1 MEIVKRDLKRFWSF
15 ENIVKDGANTPF
27 LGSESDA
34 IHSMENL
41 LLKSVAQQMRSDVPV
56 GAFLSGG
63 IDSSLIVAL
72 MQKMTTAPI
81 KTFSIGFDDK
91 NYNEANYAKKV
102 AQYLKTDHTELYV
115 SPSTVLDTLSN
126 LPEIYDE
133 PFSDPSQIPTYL
145 VSKMTSN
152 YVKVSLSG
160 DAGDEIFGGY
170 NRYIFINK
178 LWKILSITPLFLKS
192 LGSKAITSIRPDTW
206 NRFFQ
211 ANSLVIPNRW
221 QVSNYGEKLHKG
233 ARILTSENII
243 SLYRGI
249 VSKWGADENIVLGVK
264 PQIFCPR
271 ILFPLI
277 IKLGMLSVSWLLIV

>member
-1 MEIVKRDLKRFWSF
+1 MVLIL
-15 ENIVKDGANTPF
+15 F

-56 GAFLSGG
+56 GAFSFRWNRFINSS
-63 IDSSLIVAL
+63 IDA
-72 MQKMTTAPI
+72 KMSTVPI

-102 AQYLKTDHTELYV
+102 AQYLKTDHTELYM

-178 LWKILSITPLFLKS
+178 LWNILSITPLFLKS
-192 LGSKAITSIRPDTW
+192 LGS
-206 NRFFQ
+206 Q
-211 ANSLVIPNRW
+211 
-221 QVSNYGEKLHKG
+221 SN
-233 ARILTSENII
+233 N
-243 SLYRGI
+243 
-249 VSKWGADENIVLGVK
+249 
-264 PQIFCPR
+264 
-271 ILFPLI
+271 
-277 IKLGMLSVSWLLIV
+277 

>member
-1 MEIVKRDLKRFWSF
+1 MLKWIGNSDTETLLAAIDQWGLEETLNKIDGMFAFALWDEKLKELSLVRDPLGEKPLYYGSLRGAFIFGSELKSFKPHPDFQFELEKEAIALQMCHSYIPAPFSIYKGIKKLLPGSIHKIKVNDKMEIVKRDLKRFWSF

-41 LLKSVAQQMRSDVPV
+41 LLKSVAQQMRSDVPI

-133 PFSDPSQIPTYL
+133 PFP
-145 VSKMTSN
+145 
-152 YVKVSLSG
+152 
-160 DAGDEIFGGY
+160 
-170 NRYIFINK
+170 
-178 LWKILSITPLFLKS
+178 ILLK
-192 LGSKAITSIRPDTW
+192 
-206 NRFFQ
+206 FQ
-211 ANSLVIPNRW
+211 HI
-221 QVSNYGEKLHKG
+221 
-233 ARILTSENII
+233 
-243 SLYRGI
+243 
-249 VSKWGADENIVLGVK
+249 
-264 PQIFCPR
+264 
-271 ILFPLI
+271 
-277 IKLGMLSVSWLLIV
+277 